1 GAEVENSGVDLL
13 VTVGELPALIAAGVG
28 ADVEIKSFENCD
40 QAGLFLKQQ
49 LKSGDL
55 LLVKGSRSAGM
66 EKVIERLTD

>member
-1 GAEVENSGVDLL
+1 ML
-13 VTVGELPALIAAGVG
+13 VTVGDLPALIAEDVGDGVE
-28 ADVEIKSFENCD
+28 VQSFENCD
-40 QAGLFLKQQ
+40 QAGLFLKEQ